1 MSMNSVQSSN
11 VLFPEDEIVYLA
23 SYSTSMVSDA
33 LTSLTGAS
41 WTNLGALSEV
51 SRESGVES
59 ITPASQNVTFPSQIS
74 KQEEKINITLQELN
88 MTNYNKLMGS
98 PAQAVTVAG
107 TSTSAST
114 SYAAGFWTT
123 SIDKFVVFPEQNWTS
138 TSASIPIVPS
148 SIIISGSSTYVAGV
162 TYRVSQ
168 NEDLYWGFML
178 YSTGSHTSTS
188 VLTVA
193 WGFTPKSQSILYHTE
208 YDGSLT
214 PFMLKFYSIYSD
226 GRTITSYYPRVEY
239 QSGGAIADKKGDS
252 GEFKEMKF
260 SLTAK
265 VHDSFTYG
273 GDKIYKVEVQTTA

>member
-1 MSMNSVQSSN
+1 MAMNQVQSTG
-11 VLFPEDEIVYLA
+11 VLFPEDEIVYIA
-23 SYSTSMVSDA
+23 PHSTSMVNDA
-33 LTSLTGAS
+33 LTSFTGAV
-41 WTNLGALSEV
+41 WTNLGALAEV

-59 ITPASQNVTFPSQIS
+59 ITPASQNVSFQSQIS

-88 MTNYNKLMGS
+88 MSNYNRLMGS
-98 PAQAVTVAG
+98 PAQAVTVVG

-114 SYAAGFWTT
+114 SYAAGFWSTAT
-123 SIDKFVVFPEQNWTS
+123 DKFFTFPQQSWSS
-138 TSASIPIVPS
+138 TSASIPIVPT
-148 SIIISGSSTYVAGV
+148 SIILSGSSTYVAGV
-162 TYRVSQ
+162 TYRVTQ
-168 NEDLYWGFML
+168 NDSLNWGIL
-178 YSTGSHTSTS
+178 LLSTGAISSTDT
-188 VLTVA
+188 LTLS
-193 WGFTPKSQSILYHTE
+193 FDYKPKSQSILYHTE

-265 VHDSFTYG
+265 LHDTYTYSG
-273 GDKIYKVEVQTTA
+273 NKVYKVEVQTTA